1 MNGGYSSPPCY
12 ASEVAPDYFGAVPV
26 MTCSELLLL
35 LHRLAAAE
43 RAGASA
49 AATFMNDHEPD
60 SAVRKQFAALQR
72 CGLKNC
78 ATLTQLI
85 MRLGADDSR
94 SSERIVDN
102 APALRESR
110 AQIEFLRHGQGRL
123 AGFIHDALP
132 AIEQDFVR
140 HALAEMEDSHLLN
153 VEACEALV
161 ETL

>member
-1 MNGGYSSPPCY
+1 MSGSYSSPPCY
-12 ASEVAPDYFGAVPV
+12 APEVAPDYFGVVPA

-35 LHRLAAAE
+35 LRRLAAAE
-43 RAGASA
+43 RADASA
-49 AATFMNDHEPD
+49 AATFMNDHELD

-85 MRLGADDSR
+85 GRLGDNDGR
-94 SSERIVDN
+94 PSEDVMDN
-102 APALRESR
+102 APALQQSR
-110 AQIEFLRHGQGRL
+110 AQIEFLGHGQRRL

-132 AIEQDFVR
+132 NIEQDFVR
-140 HALAEMEDSHLLN
+140 HALAEMEDSHLFN
-153 VEACEALV
+153 IEACEALV

>member
-1 MNGGYSSPPCY
+1 MSGSYRSPPCY
-12 ASEVAPDYFGAVPV
+12 ASDVAPDYFGAMAA
-26 MTCSELLLL
+26 MTRSELLLL
-35 LHRLAAAE
+35 LRRLAAAE

-85 MRLGADDSR
+85 GRLGGNDR
-94 SSERIVDN
+94 RPSERIVDN

-110 AQIEFLRHGQGRL
+110 AQIECLGHGQRRL

-132 AIEQDFVR
+132 TIEQDFVR
-140 HALAEMEDSHLLN
+140 HAVAEMEDSHLFN
-153 VEACEALV
+153 IEACEALV